1 MKYLLTTIFSFF
13 INISLLA
20 EISHENFDKLF
31 NVGTMKS
38 YDNEFTLYFKSRKKS
53 ILARGER
60 ENYIKDYPQD
70 LYIYFHETKRDL
82 PLISYE
88 WFPKEAKKITNFNTY
103 PVFPEDFAYYL
114 LQDNNTLV
122 MINAKKQL
130 KKNFEFNKIIPIT
143 GIIMTKLD
151 GTAKGGI
158 LIAIAQKFRLPIIA
172 LGLGEKI
179 DDLQIFDSSKFADA
193 FLETN

>member
-13 INISLLA
+13 INISLSA

-38 YDNEFTLYFKSRKKS
+38 HDNEFTLYFKSRKKS
-53 ILARGER
+53 VLARGER

-70 LYIYFHETKRDL
+70 LYIYFHKTKSDL

-88 WFPKEAKKITNFNTY
+88 WFPKEAKKIANYNIY

-122 MINAKKQL
+122 MINAKKQF
-130 KKNFEFNKIIPIT
+130 KKNFEFNIRERKLILREDKNEIDFIIST
-143 GIIMTKLD
+143 F
-151 GTAKGGI
+151 AKNCGYKNI
-158 LIAIAQKFRLPIIA
+158 NENYNCYYYKPLV
-172 LGLGEKI
+172 
-179 DDLQIFDSSKFADA
+179 SSYLF
-193 FLETN
+193 N